1 MERNIPRAAIHV
13 GTDKKSFSSQ
23 VGNEAERRGW
33 DEKRYQLKNADIDK
47 NNHYNYS
54 RKRLNFEIVK
64 GGKIVP
70 LGSQSVPLHE
80 RLQHRLDELGFKPY
94 MDAKR
99 PDQVSRN
106 SPNCTVGIIFSGDH
120 DVLNRLAFGEQK
132 LNTSDPNADHSN
144 VTLQKGIYDWAL
156 DTYRF
161 VCEKWGEENVIGF
174 DVHCDETSIH
184 AHVQTIPVEKV
195 KKRGRIGSKY
205 VNKNNPDI
213 VLSTKEWRA
222 LPKDERD
229 NYTKQTASKDYVE
242 CVSYAKVW
250 GETRKAKSEYLSQL
264 HTDYHNAVGCK
275 YGLAR
280 GIPYNELSEEE
291 KRGRRH
297 KNKVVLEAERQAKA
311 ALDKVEKYA
320 VLATVDKQ
328 ELTFPLLNI
337 KTPVQ
342 EAMDAVKKELAIP
355 IPALIGQKT
364 WREER
369 TTNIND
375 AIKALIAA
383 INAERDKQNNGIR
396 ASVNK
401 TYTYYMQQ
409 LNKLI
414 VENKALWNEN
424 DMLKAENT
432 EVKQRI
438 SQLDE
443 NAVRR
448 VTAQKDAVIE
458 SLNTQLASKNED
470 ITKLKTD
477 YNTLWEKYKIL
488 VIQWNDLTKQPEI
501 IEAVKRV
508 KERKEQEAEAKRE
521 EQARQDRFQD
531 ILDRFISEG
540 HEQLKAFSQS
550 SRIDFDEKE
559 AKAIYY
565 GIMATAT
572 KSNITT
578 RSPQGS
584 KFAVERFLVSMD
596 WNGCGNY
603 RRECV
608 AHWTKIF
615 ATDEVV
621 YTEPII
627 QNFLSFVEHMS
638 CSADTYVSLG
648 GSNGCADQLTN
659 WDGTQKLGVGA
670 PSKKKSQGLSR

>member
-1 MERNIPRAAIHV
+1 MQSNIPRAAIHV
-13 GTDKKSFSSQ
+13 GKDKKSFSAQ

-33 DEKRYQLKNADIDK
+33 DENVYRLKNADKEK
-47 NNHYNYS
+47 NNHYNFS
-54 RKRLNFEIVK
+54 RKNLNFEIVK
-64 GGKIVP
+64 DGKIVP
-70 LGSQSVPLHE
+70 LGSNPIPLHE
-80 RLQHRLDELGFKPY
+80 RIQMRLDELGFKPY
-94 MDAKR
+94 MDAR
-99 PDQVSRN
+99 HPDQVSKN
-106 SPNCTVGIIFSGDH
+106 SPNCTVGMIFSGDH
-120 DVLNRLAFGEQK
+120 DVLYNLAFGNQRIDTA
-132 LNTSDPNADHSN
+132 NPDADHSHI
-144 VTLQKGIYDWAL
+144 VLQQGIYKWAK
-156 DTYRF
+156 DTYDFACR
-161 VCEKWGEENVIGF
+161 KWGEENIISF
-174 DVHCDETSIH
+174 AVHCDETSIH

-222 LPKDERD
+222 LPKGERD

-242 CVSYAKVW
+242 YVSYAKVW

-264 HTDYHNAVGCK
+264 HTDYHNEVGRK

-280 GIPYNELSEEE
+280 GIPYNDLSEEE

-311 ALDKVEKYA
+311 ALDKVGKYA
-320 VLATVDKQ
+320 VLATIDKQ

-355 IPALIGQKT
+355 IPALIGQRA

-375 AIKALIAA
+375 AIKALVTA
-383 INAERDKQNNGIR
+383 INVERDKQNNGIR

-414 VENKALWNEN
+414 VENKALRNEN
-424 DMLKAENT
+424 DTLKAENT

-448 VTAQKDAVIE
+448 VTTQKDAVIE
-458 SLNTQLASKNED
+458 RLNTQLASKNED
-470 ITKLKTD
+470 ITRLKTD
-477 YNTLWEKYKIL
+477 YNTLWKKYKIL
-488 VIQWNDLTKQPEI
+488 VLQWNDLTKQPEI

-508 KERKEQEAEAKRE
+508 EERKEQEAEAKRE
-521 EQARQDRFQD
+521 EQARLDRYESV
-531 ILDRFISEG
+531 LDRFISEG

-550 SRIDFDEKE
+550 SRIDFEEKE

-572 KSNITT
+572 KSNIALH
-578 RSPQGS
+578 SPQGA
-584 KFAVERFLVSMD
+584 KFAVERFLASMD
-596 WNGCGNY
+596 WNDCGNY

-608 AHWTKIF
+608 AHWTKNF

-621 YTEPII
+621 YTGPII
-627 QNFLSFVEHMS
+627 QNFLSFIDHMS
-638 CSADTYVSLG
+638 CNADTYVSLG

-659 WDGTQKLGVGA
+659 WDGTQKLGLGA
-670 PSKKKSQGLSR
+670 SPKKKSQGQSR

>member
-132 LNTSDPNADHSN
+132 LNTSDPNADHSK
-144 VTLQKGIYDWAL
+144 VVLQKGIYDWAL

-161 VCEKWGEENVIGF
+161 ACEKWGEENVIGF

-184 AHVQTIPVEKV
+184 AHVQTVPVEQV
-195 KKRGRIGSKY
+195 RKRGRIGSKY
-205 VNKNNPDI
+205 IHKDNPEK

-222 LPKDERD
+222 LPKEERD
-229 NYTKQTASKDYVE
+229 NYTKSEAAKGVVE
-242 CVSYAKVW
+242 RVSYAKVW
-250 GETRKAKSEYLSQL
+250 GERAKDKSQYLSQL
-264 HTDYHNAVGCK
+264 HTDYYNKVGHK

-280 GIPYNELSEEE
+280 GFSYDELSEEE
-291 KRGRRH
+291 KRGRKH
-297 KNKVVLEAERQAKA
+297 KNKVVLEAERQAKV

-320 VLATVDKQ
+320 VLATIDKK
-328 ELTFPLLNI
+328 ELTIPLLNI
-337 KTPVQ
+337 KAPVQ
-342 EAMDAVKKELAIP
+342 EAMNAVKKELAIP
-355 IPALIGQKT
+355 IPALIGQKA

-369 TTNIND
+369 VNNINA
-375 AIKALIAA
+375 AIKALVVA
-383 INAERDKQNNGIR
+383 INAERDKQNEGVR
-396 ASVNK
+396 KSVNK

-458 SLNTQLASKNED
+458 RLNTQLASKNED
-470 ITKLKTD
+470 ITKLKID

-508 KERKEQEAEAKRE
+508 EERKEQEAEAKRE

-572 KSNITT
+572 KSNIALH
-578 RSPQGS
+578 SPQGA
-584 KFAVERFLVSMD
+584 KFAVERFLASMD

-621 YTEPII
+621 YNEPII
-627 QNFLSFVEHMS
+627 QNFLSFIDHMS

-659 WDGTQKLGVGA
+659 WDGTQKLGLGA
-670 PSKKKSQGLSR
+670 PAKKKSQGLSR

>member
-64 GGKIVP
+64 DGKIVP

-120 DVLNRLAFGEQK
+120 DVLNRLAFGGQK

-161 VCEKWGEENVIGF
+161 ACEKWGEENVIGF

-184 AHVQTIPVEKV
+184 AHVQTVPVEQV
-195 KKRGRIGSKY
+195 KQRGRVGSKY
-205 VNKNNPDI
+205 IHKDNPEK

-222 LPKDERD
+222 LPKEERD
-229 NYTKQTASKDYVE
+229 NFTKSEVAKGVVE
-242 CVSYAKVW
+242 RVSYAKVW
-250 GETRKAKSEYLSQL
+250 GERAKDKSQYLSQL
-264 HTDYHNAVGCK
+264 HTDYYNKVGHK

-280 GIPYNELSEEE
+280 GFSYDELSEEE
-291 KRGRRH
+291 KRGRKH
-297 KNKVVLEAERQAKA
+297 KNKVVLEAERQAKI

-320 VLATVDKQ
+320 VLATIDKK
-328 ELTFPLLNI
+328 ELTIPLLNI
-337 KTPVQ
+337 KAPVQ
-342 EAMDAVKKELAIP
+342 EAMNAVKKELAIP

-369 TTNIND
+369 VTNINV
-375 AIKALIAA
+375 AIKALVAA
-383 INAERDKQNNGIR
+383 INAERDKQNEDVR
-396 ASVNK
+396 KSVNK
-401 TYTYYMQQ
+401 TYTYYMQN
-409 LNKLI
+409 LNKQI
-414 VENKALWNEN
+414 EENKSLHAEN
-424 DMLKAENT
+424 DALKTENNK
-432 EVKQRI
+432 VKQRI

-443 NAVRR
+443 KAVERVTTQLVYAKEELASVKSYNTTLMEMYNDLKARWNAIWQEPEMTDAWRR
-448 VTAQKDAVIE
+448 V
-458 SLNTQLASKNED
+458 
-470 ITKLKTD
+470 
-477 YNTLWEKYKIL
+477 
-488 VIQWNDLTKQPEI
+488 
-501 IEAVKRV
+501 EA
-508 KERKEQEAEAKRE
+508 RKEEDAKEKARQEAEAKRE
-521 EQARQDRFQD
+521 SMARQNRY
-531 ILDRFISEG
+531 IGVLDKFIHEG
-540 HEQLKAFSQS
+540 HKALS
-550 SRIDFDEKE
+550 SFAKTDRVNFNEKE
-559 AKAIYY
+559 SAFIYY
-565 GIMATAT
+565 GIMASAV
-572 KSNITT
+572 KHNI
-578 RSPQGS
+578 GLDS
-584 KFAVERFLVSMD
+584 KPCIDSAAKRFLSDMSWHGFTD
-596 WNGCGNY
+596 FKQ
-603 RRECV
+603 ECV
-608 AHWTKIF
+608 TSWTKLF
-615 ATDEVV
+615 ATNEVQF
-621 YTEPII
+621 TDNAID
-627 QNFLSFVEHMS
+627 NFLAFVDHMS

-659 WDGTQKLGVGA
+659 WDGTQKVGLGAVLR
-670 PSKKKSQGLSR
+670 KKPRSFSL